1 MKTNELMVG
10 DWVYMKAH
18 RGFDSQ
24 YIKVESI
31 PDPSSDTHYGH
42 IGSYPISDDMD
53 FRDIEDSHL
62 EPIPITLEILEKNGF
77 RHEANGNYVC
87 YVGKAKIAVQF
98 RDKVAI
104 QVSNEFRGKDN
115 NGRADLVSFLRD
127 WSDVLYVHYLQHILR
142 LCGIDKTIE
151 L

>member
-1 MKTNELMVG
+1 MKAEELMIG
-10 DWVYMKAH
+10 DWVIVYEKAMPVKERVDGVYGNNAFVLGH
-18 RGFDSQ
+18 PRIVENGFV
-24 YIKVESI
+24 K
-31 PDPSSDTHYGH
+31 
-42 IGSYPISDDMD
+42 PI
-53 FRDIEDSHL
+53 RL
-62 EPIPITLEILEKNGF
+62 TPEILENNGF
-77 RHEANGNYVC
+77 RHEANKNYVC

-115 NGRADLVSFLRD
+115 NGRADLVSFLLD

>member
-1 MKTNELMVG
+1 MRNNELMVG

-31 PDPSSDTHYGH
+31 PDSSSDTHYGH
-42 IGSYPISDDMD
+42 IGAYPISEDMD

-62 EPIPITLEILEKNGF
+62 EPIPLTPEILEKNGF
-77 RHEANGNYVC
+77 SQDPLNGHVFIFHEKSGEVIYYEYGPKYGLTIDNQFATIQDL
-87 YVGKAKIAVQF
+87 KI
-98 RDKVAI
+98 K
-104 QVSNEFRGKDN
+104 
-115 NGRADLVSFLRD
+115 
-127 WSDVLYVHYLQHILR
+127 YVHELQHALR